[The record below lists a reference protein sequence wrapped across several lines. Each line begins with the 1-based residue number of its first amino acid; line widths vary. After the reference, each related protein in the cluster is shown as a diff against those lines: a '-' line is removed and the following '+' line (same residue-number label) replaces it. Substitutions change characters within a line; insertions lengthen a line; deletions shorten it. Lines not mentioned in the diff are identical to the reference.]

1 MDVVRASWEAW
12 ERGDA
17 QATLAIYDPAIE
29 TLDHDLPDAKENLPD
44 AKESYRGFDGYIRWQ
59 ADWEAS
65 WADWQWKP
73 QEFIDAG
80 DRVIAVLKVNATGR
94 GSGVDVERI
103 DPAVFTL
110 RSGKCIRVDY
120 YGSKADALKGRGA
133 GGVGAIAPDP
143 IKPASANALQIDA
156 FRS

>member
-1 MDVVRASWEAW
+1 MSQENVDVVRASWEAW

-29 TLDHDLPDAKENLPD
+29 ILDHDLPDAKENLPD

-59 ADWEAS
+59 ADWEAR

-80 DRVIAVLKVNATGR
+80 DRVIGIAPAPTRRSGSRRALQSQVCVSAEEGNALLR
-94 GSGVDVERI
+94 SARRERSHP
-103 DPAVFTL
+103 PAAPTL
-110 RSGKCIRVDY
+110 RATDSNVRP
-120 YGSKADALKGRGA
+120 SSL
-133 GGVGAIAPDP
+133 
-143 IKPASANALQIDA
+143 
-156 FRS
+156 